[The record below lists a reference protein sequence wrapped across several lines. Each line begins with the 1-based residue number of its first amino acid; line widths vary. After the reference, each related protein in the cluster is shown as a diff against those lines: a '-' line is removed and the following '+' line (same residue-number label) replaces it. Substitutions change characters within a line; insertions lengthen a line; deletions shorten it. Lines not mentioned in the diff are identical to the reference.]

1 VPSTSLAVDRYVVA
15 AAVVLTCILFTAK
28 AADPVNVIKL
38 TALLLSALAL
48 VATAAYRV
56 VRHRVVH
63 LPTGSVACIGVL
75 LGVGF
80 LISAVVAPVTGTAV
94 YGAYGRN
101 SGLLAYLGAL
111 LLFFA
116 AVRVLDPPHTRV
128 LLGGT
133 IFAGLFTAS
142 YGLLQRVGVD
152 AVAWNN
158 PFNPIIA
165 ALGNPNFASGYLGI
179 TGSVAAGAALWRGW
193 ATGWR
198 VLAGSTAALCLL
210 AAALSDSVQGPIA
223 AATGIFVVAAG
234 WSLNLN
240 KRWRSWGLIGLAG
253 VATTGLGTLLLGAV
267 AKAGPAAE
275 IFSDTGSVA
284 RVFYW
289 DAALSMFADKP
300 LTGVGLDQY
309 GIFWRTY
316 RNIDSV
322 AVLGGPSFSDA
333 AHSVPLQVLAQG
345 GLVLGLAYGAFL
357 VLVAT
362 ALVRGLL
369 RLEGS
374 DRMLLAAVGGGWAA
388 YQVQSLVSIDQ
399 VPLIVL
405 HFVLAGAVLSVSG
418 IGRSRLVRLPGA
430 VPEQQPA
437 SAPRSKRRPTAVP
450 RQREPSGAD
459 VLAAVVVAVLL
470 TTMAWQSLDPLRANV
485 AAAAGDGALRSGNGN
500 QALQEYEH
508 ASTLLPSQSVYWE
521 KLGAFFTQVE
531 RPARAEEAYVEAL
544 ERDRFDLNALRNLA
558 RLAEEAGDL
567 DKARGL
573 LDRLLEVDPLNPESI
588 VAGATFELRHAG
600 ASRARDLLEG
610 SVLRLPSDASL
621 WATLGDARA
630 VLGDEPGAREAYE
643 RAIQLEPAQPVAT
656 AGLEKLAVATA

>member
-63 LPTGSVACIGVL
+63 LPTGSVAWIGLL
-75 LGVGF
+75 LGVGL

-128 LLGGT
+128 LLGGI

-198 VLAGSTAALCLL
+198 VLAGCTAALCLL
-210 AAALSDSVQGPIA
+210 AAGLSDSVQGPIA
-223 AATGIFVVAAG
+223 AAAGLFVIAAAA
-234 WSLNLN
+234 SLNLN
-240 KRWRSWGLIGLAG
+240 RRPRVLALAGLVGAAAAGLATLLVG
-253 VATTGLGTLLLGAV
+253 ALATTG
-267 AKAGPAAE
+267 PAAAV
-275 IFSDTGSVA
+275 FTDTGSVA

-289 DAALSMFADKP
+289 NAALAMFGDKP
-300 LTGVGLDQY
+300 WTGVGLDQY
-309 GIFWRTY
+309 GTFWRTY
-316 RNIDSV
+316 RNTGSV
-322 AVLGGPSFSDA
+322 EYLGGPSFSDA

-374 DRMLLAAVGGGWAA
+374 DRMLLAALGGGWAA

-405 HFVLAGAVLSVSG
+405 HFVLAGAVLAVSG
-418 IGRSRLVRLPGA
+418 ISRSRLVRLPGA

-437 SAPRSKRRPTAVP
+437 SAPRSKRRPAAVP
-450 RQREPSGAD
+450 RRRDPSGAD
-459 VLAAVVVAVLL
+459 AIAATMVAVLIVA
-470 TTMAWQSLDPLRANV
+470 TAWQSLDPLRANV
-485 AAAAGDGALRSGNGN
+485 AAASGDGALRSGNGN
-500 QALQEYEH
+500 QALQDYEQ
-508 ASTLLPSQSVYWE
+508 ALALLPSQPVYWG
-521 KLGAFFTQVE
+521 KLGAFLTQVDS
-531 RPARAEEAYVEAL
+531 PARAEDAYVEAL
-544 ERDRFDLNALRNLA
+544 ERDPYDLNALRNLA
-558 RLAEEAGDL
+558 RLAEDEGDL
-567 DKARGL
+567 DDARKMLARL
-573 LDRLLEVDPLNPESI
+573 LDVDPLNPDSL
-588 VAGATFELRHAG
+588 VAAGAFELRHSG
-600 ASRARDLLEG
+600 AQQARALLERA
-610 SVLRLPSDASL
+610 VQRLPSDASL

-630 VLGDEPGAREAYE
+630 VLADAAGAREAYE
-643 RAIQLEPAQPVAT
+643 RALKLEPAQPVAI
-656 AGLEKLAVATA
+656 AGLEKLVTRAM